1 MLTKEET
8 APDFYKDATKAK
20 RVGNE
25 KRELEKLLALLHS
38 CKSQS
43 KFLSEMMD
51 LADSLEQSEQENL
64 DSELKALSVNIEKL
78 YLQTL
83 YSGKYDEND
92 ALLELHSGAGGEE
105 AQDWTEML
113 LRMYKRYCEKMGY
126 EMTILDMTAG
136 DGAGLKSVYALV
148 SGDKAYGNLKN
159 ENGIHRLVRISPFDS
174 NHRRHTSFASCNV
187 SPMVNSDNEV
197 VIDDKDIKIETYR
210 SGGAGGQNVNKV
222 ESAIRI
228 THIPTGI
235 VVCCQNE
242 RSQLQNK
249 MQALAMLKAKLLQ
262 KEEERREAEKL
273 KEKGKQNKIEWGS
286 QIRSYVLHPYSLVK
300 DHRTNYETSD
310 TDGVLDG
317 NIQPFIIENLKE
329 GVER

>member
-1 MLTKEET
+1 MLTKEES
-8 APDFYKDATKAK
+8 APDFYKDAAKAK

-25 KRELEKLLALLHS
+25 KRELEKLLALLNS

-64 DSELKALSVNIEKL
+64 DSELKALSVDIEKL

-159 ENGIHRLVRISPFDS
+159 ENGIHRLVRLSPFDS